1 MNKDVYKDA
10 EKYYNKALQFAKSHY
25 ENFPVISL
33 FIKKDIQKHIAIIY
47 QFARQADDIADE
59 GIMSQDERITR
70 LNNFEAELKK
80 SLSKNFSGGFWKA
93 LNLTIEQ
100 YKLDPENFLALLKA
114 FKQDVWKNRYKNFDE
129 LLRYCN
135 NSANP
140 IGRLIL
146 GLHNI
151 HNPNAQKYSDKICTA
166 LQLTNFYQDVSIDI
180 RKNRLY
186 IPEDELANFRV
197 GLDLI
202 EQKQFSEEFKNM
214 LKYQV
219 DRTKRMFEEGKKLLS
234 YLPIR
239 LRIQIILTIKGG
251 QEIIKKIEKQNYNVL
266 ENRPALSKIDF
277 IKLFLG
283 SLLFGK

>member
-166 LQLTNFYQDVSIDI
+166 LQLTNFIQDVSIDI

-197 GLDLI
+197 GLDVI